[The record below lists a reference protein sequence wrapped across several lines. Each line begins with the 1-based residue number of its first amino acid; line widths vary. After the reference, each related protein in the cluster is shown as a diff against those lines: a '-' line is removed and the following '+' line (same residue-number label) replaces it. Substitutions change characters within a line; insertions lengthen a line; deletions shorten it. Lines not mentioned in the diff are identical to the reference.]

1 MNNITEQAI
10 RQNLYNF
17 IGSVLVS
24 SSDGEAAMALICEEL
39 TKLMATDDDLKQ
51 FDKSLIKPM
60 IKATHYILTQ
70 QYNKL
75 LTDTQKTFDKNVPI
89 PVQAKLDNDK
99 KLIALLDLYIKQL

>member
-1 MNNITEQAI
+1 MNNITEQTI

-24 SSDGEAAMALICEEL
+24 SPDGEAAMALICEEL
-39 TKLMATDDDLKQ
+39 TKLMATDESLKQ

-75 LTDTQKTFDKNVPI
+75 LIDTQKTFDKNVPI